1 MKTRLDDWID
11 PRHLSET
18 AIAAAAAR
26 FAADPYQT
34 IWFDNFLLEPR
45 LEALRALYEG
55 DGVFGPWFGLF
66 DPTTEARLRFV
77 DAEEFAAAPD
87 ERRFEQE
94 TVLTG
99 APPTRPL
106 AHGYIVHQQFL
117 SFCRKEPLRR
127 FLERITGC
135 DPISVH
141 SFQSRITGPGH
152 YVRPHNDSDSR
163 RRLCL
168 ILYPGRAWSP
178 NHGGLF
184 QQFHPDG
191 RTRRLEPQPNRLVVF
206 RVSTD
211 SLHEVEPVTAE
222 APPRW
227 GYTVWM
233 GEPTDGAAVRETPGQ
248 GQR

>member
-1 MKTRLDDWID
+1 MRDRLEDWID
-11 PRHLSET
+11 PRHLSEA

-34 IWFDNFLLEPR
+34 VWFDDFLLEPR

-55 DGVFGPWFGLF
+55 DGVFSPWYSLYDRTRNDGV
-66 DPTTEARLRFV
+66 RFV
-77 DAEEFAAAPD
+77 GAEEFTASS
-87 ERRFEQE
+87 EEQKFEME
-94 TVLTG
+94 TKLTG
-99 APPTRPL
+99 APPDRPL

-117 SFCRKEPLRR
+117 GFCGKEPLRR

-135 DPISVH
+135 DPVGVD

-152 YVRPHNDSDSR
+152 YVRVHNDDGVG

-168 ILYPGRAWSP
+168 VFYPGRAWEP
-178 NHGGLF
+178 AHEGWF
-184 QQFHPDG
+184 RQFHPDG
-191 RTRRLEPQPNRLVVF
+191 STRRLEPQPNRLVVF
-206 RVSTD
+206 RVSED
-211 SLHEVEPVTAE
+211 SRHEVEPVAAA

-233 GEPTDGAAVRETPGQ
+233 GKPAKTE
-248 GQR
+248 